1 MSRTEPIKVAVVN
14 QCTALSDKDVA
25 AGVAAIQ
32 KQVSRDFA
40 PVWNVDARLRV
51 VGRGEASTKLP
62 DHWGLVLA
70 DDRGLTDQLGY
81 HQLTSAGLPMGVVHV
96 RSIPTGRD
104 WTHTASHELL
114 EMLTDAD
121 SDLAVC
127 IRADGGA
134 YRVYAREVCDP
145 CAAYDDGY
153 AVDGRWVS
161 DFVFPQ
167 WFQPDAL
174 THPRDPGANG
184 RFDERGLIRGPFE
197 LRPGGYIGLLDQD
210 AQRWR
215 LVGHLDEEPS
225 PIAGATRMTN
235 RTAGR
240 DTWQLSDMAWS
251 P

>member
-1 MSRTEPIKVAVVN
+1 MVN
-14 QCTALSDKDVA
+14 HSGVLSDHDVA

-51 VGRGEASTKLP
+51 VARGEASTKLP

-70 DDRGLTDQLGY
+70 DDRGHTRQLGY

-96 RSIPTGRD
+96 RSIPAGRD

-127 IRADGGA
+127 VRTDGDA

-145 CAAYDDGY
+145 CAAYEDGY

-161 DFVFPQ
+161 DFVFPE

-174 THPRDPGANG
+174 SHPRDPGGDG
-184 RFDERGLIRGPFE
+184 RFDERGLIREPFE
-197 LRPGGYIGLLDQD
+197 LRPGGYIGVLDQE
-210 AQRWR
+210 AQTWR
-215 LVGHLDEEPS
+215 LVGHGTEEPA
-225 PIAGATRMTN
+225 PIAGATRMTH

-240 DTWQLSDMAWS
+240 ETWQVSDMAWS